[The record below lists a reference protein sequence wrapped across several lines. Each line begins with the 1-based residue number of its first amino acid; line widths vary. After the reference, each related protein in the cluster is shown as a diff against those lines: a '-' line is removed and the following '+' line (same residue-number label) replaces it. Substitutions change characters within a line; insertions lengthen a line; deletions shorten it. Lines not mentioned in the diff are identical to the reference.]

1 MRPLVPGVYWS
12 QTLSKYINENI
23 IAKHVKFYEEK
34 RQLCRERITWVLSK
48 APIKKSDNWAEI

>member
-1 MRPLVPGVYWS
+1 M
-12 QTLSKYINENI
+12 NENI